1 MPIIS
6 HGETPLPPPVD
17 RVSERALASS
27 AHGLADLR
35 LREVVVHPGH
45 PGRLHTHTTD
55 QVIMVTA
62 GAVQLIVGDE
72 VQTVRSGNTLAAP
85 AGVPHRVVNNLWV
98 AATMLVIDATNDL
111 STQYLED

>member
-1 MPIIS
+1 M
-6 HGETPLPPPVD
+6 
-17 RVSERALASS
+17 
-27 AHGLADLR
+27 
-35 LREVVVHPGH
+35 
-45 PGRLHTHTTD
+45 
-55 QVIMVTA
+55 TA

-72 VQTVRSGNTLAAP
+72 VQTVRSGNTMAAP